1 MPHKKGSAKDLL
13 NECRAELLREETIT
27 QQLFDDQVNFRLRLV
42 EIICSKIY
50 RVIKEE
56 NLIEQLDSLSVNISY
71 RVEQILPEE
80 YACLNTSF
88 TNASLNE
95 EYLIRVAH
103 FTKEV
108 YATFGAPFVLKIKNN
123 EPFKDIKKRIQRK
136 LDVNDKEFATVSCFF
151 YLNYY

>member
-1 MPHKKGSAKDLL
+1 MKLEKQLTLMPHKKGTVKDLL

-95 EYLIRVAH
+95 IRH
-103 FTKEV
+103 SRC
-108 YATFGAPFVLKIKNN
+108 TF
-123 EPFKDIKKRIQRK
+123 
-136 LDVNDKEFATVSCFF
+136 
-151 YLNYY
+151 Y